1 MAAGTIAIADSERHC
16 RASSLP
22 FARLIFQ
29 CNGLRPVGRRVRDQ
43 FAPTNALRNLDLI
56 DAPSWEYSNFRCVQ
70 GRFHAHGES
79 VAVASVKGM
88 RSHHCYRDLS
98 PLQSCICSRIYVL
111 PAHRHSKIFG
121 RMGLLPLLAMADGQ
135 VSLRRS
141 GKSSDRIAQAGS
153 HLRWTATYVRGR
165 RSQHF
170 LSKLYSVCS

>member
-1 MAAGTIAIADSERHC
+1 MPVVSQAWPGNEALDRGASPDLASSASFTGSVRMAAGTIVIADSERHC

-29 CNGLRPVGRRVRDQ
+29 CNGLRPVGRRVRVQ
-43 FAPTNALRNLDLI
+43 YAPTNALRNLDLI
-56 DAPSWEYSNFRCVQ
+56 VAPSYEYSSLRCVQ

-111 PAHRHSKIFG
+111 PDHRHSNNLWPY
-121 RMGLLPLLAMADGQ
+121 RALASVA
-135 VSLRRS
+135 
-141 GKSSDRIAQAGS
+141 
-153 HLRWTATYVRGR
+153 YGR
-165 RSQHF
+165 RPGVITP
-170 LSKLYSVCS
+170 LW